1 MEKNIYRKEGQL
13 NNSQKD
19 VNSRESLRIKTAIKA
34 SSISNTKKTIKL
46 SRIQKNKESNRI
58 S

>member
-1 MEKNIYRKEGQL
+1 MEKNVYRKESQL

-34 SSISNTKKTIKL
+34 SCISNTRKTIKL
-46 SRIQKNKESNRI
+46 SRIPRI
-58 S
+58 KKVID